1 MDYYMIPQLPGGFAG
16 AHPIEANT
24 VIPGGGLVALNAAGN
39 AVPASSTVTG
49 FAIGI
54 AEEGVDNTGG
64 AAAAKKVTVRRGVFS
79 CALDATNPPNKTHI
93 GGRVW
98 VTAPDT
104 VSSLNTVTC
113 RGGILLGFGE
123 DGRALVNFD
132 ASVKTAGL

>member
-1 MDYYMIPQLPGGFAG
+1 MDYYQIPEMPGNFAG
-16 AHPIEANT
+16 EHPIEANT
-24 VIPGGGLVALNAAGN
+24 AIPGGGLVALNAAGN
-39 AVPASSTVTG
+39 AVPASSSITG
-49 FAIGI
+49 FALGI

-93 GGRVW
+93 GGRMW

-104 VSSLNTVTC
+104 VSTLNTVTC
-113 RGGILLGFGE
+113 RGGILVGF
-123 DGRALVNFD
+123 DTAGRALVDFT